1 MAGDLQPDAVLHQL
15 KKGNLLPVYLFHGP
29 NQFMLER
36 LLSRFRET
44 CVPEAARDLNVQIFY
59 GDDTESSGIMDSAR
73 SLPFMST
80 GRLIIVRR
88 TEGFSP
94 AVLESFLPYLDQPSP
109 TTCLIF
115 VSGKTDFKRKFYKKL
130 RTMGWSVAFNRL
142 NDRQIIPWLKRVGKE
157 LGLEIDGE
165 ACAFLLQMVGNRLQ
179 DLYTEL
185 EKLSLRHGKGSV
197 GIKEVKDSAI
207 FSRVYTVFE
216 LMDELSFKH
225 VEKAL
230 VVLKRFLEEEDRGG
244 PLRVLGMI
252 NRQIKLIS
260 LTKKVFEEGG
270 TVRDVPKKVG
280 LPGFLGKKLSDQAG
294 RWHFEELE
302 AALAH
307 LYRADGLLKKGAAER
322 SVLENLVITL
332 CL

>member
-1 MAGDLQPDAVLHQL
+1 MAGDLQPEAVLQHL
-15 KKGNLLPVYLFHGP
+15 TKGDLLPVYLFHGP
-29 NQFMLER
+29 NQFILER
-36 LLSRFRET
+36 LLSRFRES
-44 CVPEAARDLNVQIFY
+44 CVPESARDLNVQIFY
-59 GDDTESSGIMDSAR
+59 GGETESSGIVDSAR

-80 GRLIIVRR
+80 CRLMIVRR

-94 AVLESFLPYLDQPSP
+94 AALESFLPYLENPSP

-130 RTMGWSVAFNRL
+130 RAMGGSVAFNRL
-142 NDRQIIPWLKRVGKE
+142 NDWEIIPWLKRAGSD
-157 LGLEIDGE
+157 LGLEIDAE
-165 ACAFLLQMVGNRLQ
+165 ACAFLVQMVGNRLQ
-179 DLYTEL
+179 DLYSEL
-185 EKLSLRHGKGSV
+185 EKLSLRHGKGRV
-197 GIKEVKDSAI
+197 GTEEVKNSAI

-216 LMDELSFKH
+216 LMDELSFKR

-230 VVLKRFLEEEDRGG
+230 VVLQRFLEEEDRGG
-244 PLRVLGMI
+244 PLKILGMI

-270 TVRDVPKKVG
+270 TVRDVPKKIG
-280 LPGFLGKKLSDQAG
+280 LPGFLGKKMSDQAG
-294 RWHFEELE
+294 RWRFEELE

-322 SVLENLVITL
+322 SVLENLVIAL

>member
-1 MAGDLQPDAVLHQL
+1 MTGDLQPDAVLQQL
-15 KKGNLLPVYLFHGP
+15 KRGDFLPVYLFHGP

-36 LLSRFRET
+36 LISRFRET
-44 CVPEAARDLNVQIFY
+44 CVEEAARDLNAQIYY
-59 GDDTESSGIMDSAR
+59 GGETESSGIMDSAR
-73 SLPFMST
+73 SLPFMSPR
-80 GRLIIVRR
+80 RLVIVRR

-94 AVLESFLPYLDQPSP
+94 ADLESFLPYLEDPSP

-115 VSGKTDFKRKFYKKL
+115 ISTKTDFKRKFYKKL
-130 RTMGWSVAFNRL
+130 REMGGSVAFNKL
-142 NDRQIIPWLKRVGKE
+142 SDMQIVPWLKQTGSD
-157 LGLEIDGE
+157 LGLDMDGE
-165 ACAFLLQMVGNRLQ
+165 ACSFLVQMVGNRLQ

-185 EKLSLRHGKGSV
+185 EKLSLRHGKGRV
-197 GIKEVKDSAI
+197 GIEEVKESAI

-216 LMDELSFKH
+216 LMDELSFKR

-230 VVLKRFLEEEDRGG
+230 LVLQRFLEEQDSGG
-244 PLRVLGMI
+244 PLRILGMI

-270 TVRDVPKKVG
+270 TVRDVPRELG
-280 LPGFLGKKLSDQAG
+280 LPGFLGRKLSDQAG
-294 RWHFEELE
+294 RWRFEELE

-307 LYRADGLLKKGAAER
+307 LYRADGLLKKGTAER
-322 SVLENLVITL
+322 SVLENLVISL